1 MITKKFTDRLLSIQD
16 NLLSF
21 ALILTSNR
29 DDAYDLLQDTTL
41 KVLDSEDKY
50 TENVNFKGWVFTIMR
65 NIFINHYRKA
75 VRNATIVDTTED
87 LYYLNLPQNDVHNT
101 PEDSYSV
108 MEITQVI
115 HRFKDEY
122 RVPFSM
128 HLAGYKYQEIADY
141 MRLPVGTVK
150 SRIFFARKRLR
161 RDLDDY
167 RFHD

>member
-1 MITKKFTDRLLSIQD
+1 MITKQFGERLVAIQD

-29 DDAYDLLQDTTL
+29 DDAYDLVQDTTL

-50 TENVNFKGWVFTIMR
+50 VENINFKGWVFTIMR
-65 NIFINHYRKA
+65 NIFINRYRKS
-75 VRNATIVDTTED
+75 VRVATMFDNTENS
-87 LYYLNLPQNDVHNT
+87 YYLNLPQESGLSS

-108 MEITQVI
+108 VEITAVI
-115 HRFKDEY
+115 NSFSDEY

-128 HLAGYKYQEIADY
+128 HLAGYRYQEIADN
-141 MRLPVGTVK
+141 MHLPVGTVK

-167 RFHD
+167 RFRC